1 MYTLPDIKTKKSFRL
16 YIAENAMD
24 FQQVVKLRAQVFGKE
39 KGYDIEKI
47 RLEFK
52 SNEFYILCRYK
63 DQVIGTLTYQ
73 IGYDQ
78 GDISFEKYFC
88 LYDYYKKYSGLLYC
102 SRNAVLKEFR
112 NSPVAFLLYTFM
124 IKVCCK
130 EKIECIIICCQKDN
144 DVSINLFSSIGFE
157 KIGECQYGE
166 IGEVYVYGVNFNN
179 ITYVNDY
186 TKRRLMD
193 KISERADFSLV

>member
-1 MYTLPDIKTKKSFRL
+1 
-16 YIAENAMD
+16 MD
-24 FQQVVKLRAQVFGKE
+24 FQQVVKLRSQVFGIE

-73 IGYDQ
+73 IGYNQ
-78 GDISFEKYFC
+78 GDISFEKYFY
-88 LYDYYKKYSGLLYC
+88 LNDYYKKHSNLLYC

-112 NSPVAFLLYTFM
+112 NSPVAFLLYLF
-124 IKVCCK
+124 ILNVCYK
-130 EKIECIIICCQKDN
+130 EKLEYTIICCQKDN
-144 DVSINLFSSIGFE
+144 DVSVKIFSSPGFE
-157 KIGECQYGE
+157 KIGKCQYGS
-166 IGEVYVYGVNFNN
+166 IGEVYVYGVNINN

-186 TKRRLMD
+186 TKRRSIE
-193 KISERADFSLV
+193 KISERADFCLGYHHGPGCNHYF